1 MPQAWED
8 ASASHDA
15 ACLVSLLVTLR
26 SSHTSCH
33 NQPFVCPPLTLG
45 FCILF
50 ISSGSDIIMLIKS
63 ADPAS
68 GDPANGLGTSAPV
81 PTPGELAGVPGGGGV
96 AAGELG
102 GGGAAGDGPGDAA
115 VLPPAL
121 APSEETGEE
130 ALLECSRGGGE
141 ALATSGDAPS
151 AIVGPLAPASG
162 VEGVEGV
169 EGVGAL
175 PPGCWAAADS
185 TALTSWMTCVGVGSM
200 QSSHNSSLAGF
211 PQSTPQGVPH
221 LPFTHQH
228 SEVGGTSACGVHVYD
243 CCSTHACTV
252 LPTTPVASVHTH
264 LHRLLVILIL
274 GSILRVG
281 IDVHEDAHDAWLL
294 QLRKQHRL
302 THQLAANG

>member
-1 MPQAWED
+1 
-8 ASASHDA
+8 
-15 ACLVSLLVTLR
+15 
-26 SSHTSCH
+26 
-33 NQPFVCPPLTLG
+33 
-45 FCILF
+45 
-50 ISSGSDIIMLIKS
+50 MLIKS

-81 PTPGELAGVPGGGGV
+81 PAPGELAGVPGGGGV
-96 AAGELG
+96 PAGELG
-102 GGGAAGDGPGDAA
+102 GGGAGGDGPGDAA

-130 ALLECSRGGGE
+130 ALPECSRGGGE

-200 QSSHNSSLAGF
+200 
-211 PQSTPQGVPH
+211 
-221 LPFTHQH
+221 
-228 SEVGGTSACGVHVYD
+228 
-243 CCSTHACTV
+243 
-252 LPTTPVASVHTH
+252 
-264 LHRLLVILIL
+264 
-274 GSILRVG
+274 
-281 IDVHEDAHDAWLL
+281 
-294 QLRKQHRL
+294 
-302 THQLAANG
+302 